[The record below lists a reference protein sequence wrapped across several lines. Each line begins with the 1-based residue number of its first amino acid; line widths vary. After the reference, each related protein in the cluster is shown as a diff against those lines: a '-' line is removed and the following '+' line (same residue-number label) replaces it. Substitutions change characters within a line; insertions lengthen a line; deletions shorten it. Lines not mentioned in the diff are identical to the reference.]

1 MNISAVC
8 APSERVPVTALRP
21 ADSPRTAGTSDEHV
35 RKLALITPE
44 LPPIVVHRPTMRV
57 VDGMHRLAA
66 ARLRSAEFVEVQFVG
81 GTAADA
87 FVLAVELN
95 HGGLP
100 LTLADRT
107 SAAARIIASHRE
119 WSDRRIAAVTG
130 LAANTVGAIRRRLGG
145 RESRNGELTAR
156 VGRDGKTRP
165 GSTVAAR
172 LLASELIA
180 DNPSA
185 SLREIARAAGMSPA
199 TAGDVRARLSRGE
212 PPITPR
218 QRVALREQPPPLA
231 VATARRDSPVRGDS
245 SARRDSPVRRDSSA
259 RPDSPARRGGPVG
272 VVDNADLVYRLR
284 CDPSLRFTDGGR
296 VLLRAMD
303 VCLFDPQHWE
313 RIAAS
318 VPPHHRDAIVRLVR
332 HSAGV
337 WQDFADRL
345 ARGTGESSDHRASR
359 SGGSSPLDP
368 QPA

>member
-1 MNISAVC
+1 MARHVNIRAVSN
-8 APSERVPVTALRP
+8 ASERVPITALRP
-21 ADSPRTAGTSDEHV
+21 ADSPRTTGTSDEHV
-35 RKLALITPE
+35 RKLAVIAIE

-57 VDGMHRLAA
+57 IDGVHRLAA
-66 ARLRSAEFVEVQFVG
+66 ARLRGAEFVEVQFVA
-81 GTAADA
+81 GTADDA

-107 SAAARIIASHRE
+107 AAAARIIASHRE

-145 RESRNGELTAR
+145 RDGQLTAR
-156 VGRDGKTRP
+156 VGRDGRTRP
-165 GSTVAAR
+165 GSTVQAR

-218 QRVALREQPPPLA
+218 QRVALREQPPVA
-231 VATARRDSPVRGDS
+231 VPA
-245 SARRDSPVRRDSSA
+245 
-259 RPDSPARRGGPVG
+259 ARRGSPV
-272 VVDNADLVYRLR
+272 NHADLVHRLR
-284 CDPSLRFTDGGR
+284 GDPSLRFTDGGR
-296 VLLRAMD
+296 VLLRAMEA
-303 VCLFDPQHWE
+303 CLFDPDHWE
-313 RIAAS
+313 RITAS
-318 VPPHHRDAIVRLVR
+318 VPPHHRDAIVQVVR
-332 HSAGV
+332 RSAGA
-337 WQDFADRL
+337 WQEFADRL
-345 ARGTGESSDHRASR
+345 ARATGESSDRGAGR
-359 SGGSSPLDP
+359 TAESSPLDP